1 MKSVL
6 VVLLCVS
13 TFLGCASTSKPYK
26 YKVCTKEQYLQN
38 QNIKVAIFPFDND
51 YYGVTDLM
59 VDDAIKDGFQV
70 VERAEL
76 SKVFNE
82 MKLQMSGI
90 TENEKVQAGKILNVD
105 IIIVGSVYTEDRPYN
120 SPNLSGNEGLL
131 KALLLSS
138 MASKKSGT
146 YVYASMRAIDVQT
159 GQVISAAPNI
169 FIRKQ

>member
-13 TFLGCASTSKPYK
+13 TFLGCASTPKPYK

-76 SKVFNE
+76 SKVFN
-82 MKLQMSGI
+82 
-90 TENEKVQAGKILNVD
+90 GKKGTGTINSINV
-105 IIIVGSVYTEDRPYN
+105 V
-120 SPNLSGNEGLL
+120 
-131 KALLLSS
+131 A
-138 MASKKSGT
+138 
-146 YVYASMRAIDVQT
+146 Q
-159 GQVISAAPNI
+159 
-169 FIRKQ
+169 FIERL